1 MSSLVNLRG
10 DDLDQRLFEKSL
22 RRHLG
27 PVVPFLDDPTVSEV
41 MINGPSSIY
50 IERGGHLELTDAKF
64 EDELQLRAAVRNVAQ
79 FVGRAVND
87 ANPRLDARLPD
98 GSRVHATL
106 APPSRIGTV
115 VAIRKFFHRPLQLAD
130 LIGFGS
136 MSEPLAELLDV
147 IVKSARNIIVS
158 GGTGSGKTSLLNV
171 LSGLIPVGD
180 RILVLED
187 SSELQLQQDHVV
199 YFESKPPN
207 RKGEGGVD
215 IRGLLHSALRLRP
228 DRIVVGEVRG
238 AEALDLI
245 QAMITGHA
253 GSMGTVHA
261 NHPEDTL
268 YRLETLSLMSD
279 VRVPTAALRVMV
291 KDAIDVIVQVSRFN
305 DGSRKVT
312 HVSEV
317 DRRDRS
323 GDYVVRDLYRFRRT
337 GVADD
342 GKILG
347 QHVAMGVLPSFKG
360 QLDAD
365 GLELPAEMLE
375 AVRRRAAKK

>member
-1 MSSLVNLRG
+1 MSTPTG
-10 DDLDQRLFEKSL
+10 DDLDRRLFEQSL
-22 RRHLG
+22 RRHLA
-27 PVVPFLDDPTVSEV
+27 PVVPYLDDPTVSEV
-41 MINGPSSIY
+41 MINGHDVIY
-50 IERGGHLELTDAKF
+50 VERGGRLERVDARF
-64 EDELQLRAAVRNVAQ
+64 TDELELRAAVRNVAQ
-79 FVGRAVND
+79 FVGRIVND
-87 ANPRLDARLPD
+87 AHPQLDARLPD

-106 APPSRIGTV
+106 APPSRVGAV
-115 VAIRKFFHRPLQLAD
+115 VAIRKFFHRPLQMSD

-136 MSEPLAELLDV
+136 MSEPLADFLDV
-147 IVKSARNIIVS
+147 VVKSARNIIVS

-171 LSGLIPVGD
+171 LSGLIPESD

-187 SSELQLQQDHVV
+187 SSELQLQQEHVV
-199 YFESKPPN
+199 YFESKPPD

-245 QAMITGHA
+245 QAMITGHS

-261 NHPEDTL
+261 NHPIDTL
-268 YRLETLSLMSD
+268 FRLETLSLMSE
-279 VRVPTAALRVMV
+279 VRVPTSALRVMV

-317 DRRDRS
+317 DRHDRT
-323 GDYVVRDLYRFRRT
+323 GDFEVRDLYRFQRT
-337 GVADD
+337 GTAED

-347 QHVAMGVLPSFKG
+347 RHAPTGQLPVFKD
-360 QLDAD
+360 QLDAE
-365 GLELPAEMLE
+365 GLVLPDEMLAAAVE
-375 AVRRRAAKK
+375 AGK